1 MPGND
6 IGINFRVDAQTDGL
20 KRASEDFAAFQSK
33 LSAIL
38 GITDPEKAEQYW
50 QEYNSGLEK
59 AVDLMDQLTLIQK
72 RQDATGGGPPG
83 GAGPAGAGRP
93 AGGSG
98 RGEENVSD
106 QASSMIR
113 SLFAGART
121 TAGVMSRAGT
131 DVAGAGMMVGE
142 SLIEKALKG
151 FGALPMAAKIAT
163 GVGAGIV
170 GAGILGNALS
180 NQYEKVIPDL
190 LEVTGA
196 LKAFGATAKEQG
208 DRFKETLNTVT
219 ESSIKYNFTFAQ
231 GAETFTQIAR
241 MSGGRNF
248 NPESVRQSAES
259 VMRISRSLGYSEPIG
274 ALTELSGY
282 ALGRGYKG
290 AEQYAMWSAASVDA
304 TNRLEEVAGAMQ
316 SIMSNVEGTGA
327 ALSPER
333 AASTQKYLYDVFGMR
348 ALGQGGASIFSSLSS
363 AVRGSTGLSSE
374 TDILKFRAAR
384 ELSGG
389 DNFEALKTL
398 EAGFTPEL
406 FEAFKKNI
414 SGASMWDQIF
424 LVSKAFGLNLTQ
436 SQQWLTKT
444 PTAEEAKM
452 MSERAG
458 SAINETP
465 EAKIIG
471 AQEKIM
477 QEIRLVGKEA
487 FGIKYAI
494 TLGTS
499 EVVSAILSQDG
510 ISLAESMTP
519 SASYVELSK
528 DKSQEGKR
536 FKSLILQLEMA
547 TGTPDKL
554 QNGEVV
560 EKARNFLSFIN
571 DPATLEKMRERFTED
586 DYNAIEK
593 LIYEDERGDI
603 SISEMQEIQKYLNN
617 LVSRNAPAAKPIVT
631 PAPAAKPIVTPAPA
645 ANPIASPA
653 PTGLAALEGP
663 AAAIAKSSMS
673 DAMASEF
680 IKARYGRDSKVLNT
694 GAMQI
699 AYIGKALYDPAMKGY
714 FSSDAL
720 SRFAGYDKIDEN
732 LWTAGELD
740 RLYSDVFSLIN
751 PEEKTIFG
759 NLEKKQRGNTRQN
772 QSLWDAIDKLMT
784 KDMRK
789 KLAAYPEAKR
799 QELYGIETGKYPG
812 ATEADKAAGF
822 SAADLQEVIKV
833 LQAIANNTAPQA
845 VVIQIPK

>member
-20 KRASEDFAAFQSK
+20 KRASEDFSAFQNK

-72 RQDATGGGPPG
+72 RQDASAGGAPG
-83 GAGPAGAGRP
+83 GAGPSAGGRLGAGE
-93 AGGSG
+93 G
-98 RGEENVSD
+98 RGEKDVSD

-131 DVAGAGMMVGE
+131 DVAGAGMQVGE
-142 SLIEKALKG
+142 NLIEKALKG
-151 FGALPMAAKIAT
+151 FGALPTAAKIAT
-163 GVGAGIV
+163 GAGAAIV

-259 VMRISRSLGYSEPIG
+259 VMRISRSLGYTEPIG

-282 ALGRGYKG
+282 ALGRGYQG
-290 AEQYAMWSAASVDA
+290 AEKYAMWSAASVDA

-327 ALSPER
+327 ALTPEK

-384 ELSGG
+384 QLSGG

-465 EAKIIG
+465 EAKIVG

-487 FGIKYAI
+487 FGIKYSVVA
-494 TLGTS
+494 GTS
-499 EVVSAILSQDG
+499 EVVSAILNQDG
-510 ISLAESMTP
+510 ISFAESITP
-519 SASYVELSK
+519 SAGYMELSK
-528 DKSQEGKR
+528 DKSAEGRR
-536 FKSLILQLEMA
+536 FKSLVLQLQMA

-554 QNGEVV
+554 ANGEVV
-560 EKARNFLSFIN
+560 EPARNFLSFIN
-571 DPATLEKMRERFTED
+571 DPATLEKMRERFTEA
-586 DYNAIEK
+586 DYSAIEE
-593 LIYEDERGDI
+593 LIYADERGDI
-603 SISEMQEIQKYLNN
+603 SIPEMQNIQKYLGN
-617 LVSRNAPAAKPIVT
+617 VVGRKVPAAKPI
-631 PAPAAKPIVTPAPA
+631 AA
-645 ANPIASPA
+645 PA
-653 PTGLAALEGP
+653 PTGLSALAGP
-663 AAAIAKSSMS
+663 AATIARSSMS
-673 DAMASEF
+673 DAAASDF
-680 IKARYGRDSKVLNT
+680 IKARYGKDPKVLNA
-694 GAMQI
+694 GAMKT

-714 FSSDAL
+714 FSTDAL
-720 SRFAGYDKIDEN
+720 TRFGGYDTLDEN

-740 RLYSDVFSLIN
+740 RLYADVFSLIN

-759 NLEKKQRGNTRQN
+759 NIEKQKRGNTQQN
-772 QSLWDAIDKLMT
+772 RTLWDQIDKLLT
-784 KDMRK
+784 PDMRK
-789 KLAAYPEAKR
+789 RLAAYPEAKR
-799 QELYGIETGKYPG
+799 QELYGIETGKYAG

-822 SAADLQEVIKV
+822 SAADLQEVIKF